1 VTVLGRLAVV
11 PVPDVGPPPEAYSMG
26 GAVVAALVV
35 TAVGVVLFVWAVL
48 GARRHTSLSALW
60 VSTLVPLVL
69 MIGGAGVG
77 YVLDSRARDA
87 HVRDVMSYQRTVA
100 EAQPAVRE
108 QLEDA
113 YGVTIDRPED
123 LPVVP
128 GELGMTE
135 MVLPDGERTTC
146 WVDSERVYT
155 LRCGSERFSET
166 VPLPLQDAAGG

>member
-1 VTVLGRLAVV
+1 MTVLGRLAVV

-35 TAVGVVLFVWAVL
+35 TAVAVVLFVWAVL
-48 GARRHTSLSALW
+48 GARRHMSLSALW

-69 MIGGAGVG
+69 MAGGAGVG

-87 HVRDVMSYQRTVA
+87 HLREVQGYQQAADEVL
-100 EAQPAVRE
+100 PAVQE

-128 GELGMTE
+128 GELGTTE

-146 WVDSERVYT
+146 WVDAERVYA

-166 VPLPLQDAAGG
+166 VPLPLQDVAGG